1 MKASGPHYSAL
12 CTQTMVSRSDHGG
25 VDDGSGLYDVIL
37 FEYNL
42 MADNYILIL
51 ARRLRARFPQAKM
64 VFMRIWL
71 PFQYRHIP
79 SNMGLLPI
87 IRERYGA
94 AANTMMAQEILDSL
108 VEGRQP
114 EDWFFH
120 EAIDKMDLLDR
131 ISREV
136 GGHVYHMPRPENAI
150 EAMKTFGR
158 YYTPDMNHFSHAGH
172 RFLQQELVKVLHEIH
187 AGPTDVLGTWTDT
200 DVCDLWYETGSL
212 PVARDAPTVTFLN
225 NHYALEFQN
234 PEHYMEARNPFPDRP
249 VSIWIDFMAGS
260 PNGQYPISQVQISQ
274 SSPVEIDPG
283 LKGKTELHVMKHAH
297 VGMLEPA
304 ARGNLT
310 VRALDS
316 SALNHFRVVGVAYTT
331 VRVDG
336 IQDTE

>member
-1 MKASGPHYSAL
+1 
-12 CTQTMVSRSDHGG
+12 
-25 VDDGSGLYDVIL
+25 
-37 FEYNL
+37 
-42 MADNYILIL
+42 
-51 ARRLRARFPQAKM
+51 
-64 VFMRIWL
+64 
-71 PFQYRHIP
+71 
-79 SNMGLLPI
+79 
-87 IRERYGA
+87 
-94 AANTMMAQEILDSL
+94 
-108 VEGRQP
+108 
-114 EDWFFH
+114 
-120 EAIDKMDLLDR
+120 
-131 ISREV
+131 
-136 GGHVYHMPRPENAI
+136 MPRPENAI

-172 RFLQQELVKVLHEIH
+172 RFLQQELVKVLHEIN

-225 NHYALEFQN
+225 NHYALELQN
-234 PEHYMEARNPFPDRP
+234 PEHYMEVRNPFPDRP

-260 PNGQYPISQVQISQ
+260 PIGQYPISQVHVSQ